1 MEERIREAWAWA
13 GADDSLEC
21 VVRFSV
27 APDGAI
33 SSIRTTRS
41 SGDPAY
47 DNSAARAVQA
57 VNPLRPIP
65 EEYRNEFG
73 DVELTFRA
81 RDLKR

>member
-27 APDGAI
+27 GADGEI
-33 SSIRTTRS
+33 GSIRTTRS

-47 DNSAARAVQA
+47 DNSAERAVRA

-65 EEYRNEFG
+65 DDYRSEFA